1 MRKIIKPGKTCER
14 CGTQL
19 TNDVYEDFC
28 DICKEKIPNQ
38 DEQYP
43 LRASVFHEGFG
54 DTTDYEFCSWNC
66 FFDFLTNFPL
76 NKQTVNF
83 VSLPY
88 ISGSASN
95 FKEELDAFLEAMIV
109 SVKQSKEEER

>member
-76 NKQTVNF
+76 NNQRRKTKNEFKVRQKTTALLQF
-83 VSLPY
+83 AVS
-88 ISGSASN
+88 
-95 FKEELDAFLEAMIV
+95 
-109 SVKQSKEEER
+109 